1 MKASGMKEM
10 RNGQTIF
17 RAVKLLTGGM
27 LLLVYFNAAAWVM
40 RQLWGV
46 RFLPVTI
53 LYIVMLEGAWLLLE
67 AGSIEQRRL
76 LDLVYGQFFGAV
88 CANLFFGALMCTVT
102 EYSLWGILREFLLLT
117 LLEAVTGILRAVTL
131 FALYLRGRAFKE
143 ALFIYGDRE
152 DPEDSREYN
161 NRINRYFSIAKAV
174 HYRDGEEKLAELID
188 RYGAVYLG
196 DLPYEARN
204 QIMKMCIRHDK
215 DCYSIPK
222 VSDIYI
228 QNAGILRLY
237 DKVLFKYRQG
247 DLTAEQKFLKRAE
260 DILAALVLLAFLSPV
275 MALTALLIRL
285 EDGGPVLYRQ
295 NRITRGGREF
305 EMLKFRSMHVDAEKD
320 GPRLASK
327 NDSRVTKV
335 GKVIRNLHFDE
346 LPQLFNVLKGDMSLV
361 GPRPE
366 RREFVEEYSRI
377 IPEFTERLKVRGG
390 LTGYAQIYGK
400 YSTGPED
407 KIKYDLIYIYNYS
420 LRLDIRLLFLTVR
433 ILFQKENAEGVEE
446 GMGSAGG
453 SPEER
458 RLEES
463 GPEEC
468 SRKECSPEKRS
479 PEKCGREERSR
490 E

>member
-1 MKASGMKEM
+1 MKEM
-10 RNGQTIF
+10 RNGQNIF

-27 LLLVYFNAAAWVM
+27 LLVLYFIAAAWVM
-40 RQLWGV
+40 RQLWSG
-46 RFLPVTI
+46 RYLPVTI
-53 LYIVMLEGAWLLLE
+53 LYIVLLEGAWLMLE
-67 AGSIEQRRL
+67 AGNIEQRRL

-102 EYSLWGILREFLLLT
+102 TYSLWGIIKEFFLLT
-117 LLEAVTGILRAVTL
+117 VLEAATGMLRAVLL
-131 FALYLRGRAFKE
+131 FGMYMRGRSFKE

-152 DPEDSREYN
+152 DPEGSREYN
-161 NRINRYFSIAKAV
+161 NRINRYFSIVKAV
-174 HYRDGEEKLAELID
+174 HYREREEDLAGLID

-196 DLPYEARN
+196 DIPYEARN
-204 QIMKMCIRHDK
+204 QIMKMCIGHDK

-228 QNAGILRLY
+228 QNARILRLY

-260 DILAALVLLAFLSPV
+260 DILISLILMLVLSPV
-275 MALTALLIRL
+275 MALTALLIRF

-295 NRITRGGREF
+295 KRVTRRGKEF
-305 EMLKFRSMHVDAEKD
+305 DMLKFRSMHVDAEKD

-335 GKVIRNLHFDE
+335 GRVIRNLHFDE
-346 LPQLFNVLKGDMSLV
+346 LPQLFNVLKGDMSMV

-433 ILFQKENAEGVEE
+433 ILFQKENSEGVDE
-446 GMGSAGG
+446 GMRSAAAKL
-453 SPEER
+453 PDR
-458 RLEES
+458 D
-463 GPEEC
+463 
-468 SRKECSPEKRS
+468 
-479 PEKCGREERSR
+479 EKCGNDPKQG
-490 E
+490 

>member
-1 MKASGMKEM
+1 M

-17 RAVKLLTGGM
+17 RAVKLLTGGA
-27 LLLVYFNAAAWVM
+27 LLLVYFAAAAWVM
-40 RQLWGV
+40 RQLWST
-46 RFLPVTI
+46 RSLPVTI

-67 AGSIEQRRL
+67 AGNIEQRRL

-102 EYSLWGILREFLLLT
+102 EYSLWEIVKEFLLLT
-117 LLEAVTGILRAVTL
+117 LLEAAAGTARAVSL
-131 FALYLRGRAFKE
+131 FSLYLRGRSFKE

-152 DPEDSREYN
+152 DPENSREYN
-161 NRINRYFSIAKAV
+161 NRINRYFHIAKAV
-174 HYRDGEEKLAELID
+174 HYRAGKEKLADLID
-188 RYGAVYLG
+188 RYGAVCLG
-196 DLPYEARN
+196 DLPYEDRN

-260 DILAALVLLAFLSPV
+260 DILTALLLMVLLSPI
-275 MALTALLIRL
+275 MAVTALLIRL

-295 NRITRGGREF
+295 KRITKGGREF
-305 EMLKFRSMHVDAEKD
+305 EMLKFRSMNVDAEKD

-335 GKVIRNLHFDE
+335 GKVIRNIHFDE
-346 LPQLFNVLKGDMSLV
+346 LPQLINVLKGDMSMV

-420 LRLDIRLLFLTVR
+420 LGLDIRLLFLTVR

-446 GMGSAGG
+446 GMRSAVGKPG
-453 SPEER
+453 
-458 RLEES
+458 
-463 GPEEC
+463 
-468 SRKECSPEKRS
+468 
-479 PEKCGREERSR
+479 ERSAKER
-490 E
+490 NQE

>member
-1 MKASGMKEM
+1 MKEM
-10 RNGQTIF
+10 RNGQNIF

-27 LLLVYFNAAAWVM
+27 LLVLYFIAAAWVM
-40 RQLWGV
+40 RQLWSG
-46 RFLPVTI
+46 RYLPVTI
-53 LYIVMLEGAWLLLE
+53 LYIVLLEGAWLMLE
-67 AGSIEQRRL
+67 AGNIEQRRL

-102 EYSLWGILREFLLLT
+102 TYSLWGIIKEFFLLT
-117 LLEAVTGILRAVTL
+117 VLEAATGMLRAVLL
-131 FALYLRGRAFKE
+131 FGMYMRGRSFKE
-143 ALFIYGDRE
+143 ALFVYGDRE
-152 DPEDSREYN
+152 DPEGSREYN
-161 NRINRYFSIAKAV
+161 NRINRYFSIVKAV
-174 HYRDGEEKLAELID
+174 HYREREEDLAGLID

-196 DLPYEARN
+196 DIPYEARN
-204 QIMKMCIRHDK
+204 QIMKICIRHDK

-228 QNAGILRLY
+228 QNARILRLY

-260 DILAALVLLAFLSPV
+260 DILISLILMLVLSPV

-285 EDGGPVLYRQ
+285 EDGGTVLYRQ
-295 NRITRGGREF
+295 KRVTRRGREF
-305 EMLKFRSMHVDAEKD
+305 DMLKFRSMHVDAEKD

-335 GKVIRNLHFDE
+335 GRVIRNLHFDE
-346 LPQLFNVLKGDMSLV
+346 LPQLFNVLKGDMSMV

-433 ILFQKENAEGVEE
+433 ILFQKENSEGVDE
-446 GMGSAGG
+446 GMRSAAAKLPDGD
-453 SPEER
+453 
-458 RLEES
+458 
-463 GPEEC
+463 
-468 SRKECSPEKRS
+468 
-479 PEKCGREERSR
+479 EKCGNDPKQG
-490 E
+490 

>member
-1 MKASGMKEM
+1 MKEM
-10 RNGQTIF
+10 RNGQNIF

-27 LLLVYFNAAAWVM
+27 LLVLYFIAAAWVM
-40 RQLWGV
+40 RQLWSG
-46 RFLPVTI
+46 RYLPVTI
-53 LYIVMLEGAWLLLE
+53 LYIVLLEGAWLMLE
-67 AGSIEQRRL
+67 AGNIEQRRL

-102 EYSLWGILREFLLLT
+102 TYSLWGIIKEFLLLT
-117 LLEAVTGILRAVTL
+117 VLEAATGMLRAVLL
-131 FALYLRGRAFKE
+131 FGMYMRGRSFKE
-143 ALFIYGDRE
+143 ALFVYGDRE
-152 DPEDSREYN
+152 DPEGSREYN
-161 NRINRYFSIAKAV
+161 NRINRYFSIVKAV
-174 HYRDGEEKLAELID
+174 HYREREEDLAGLID

-196 DLPYEARN
+196 DIPYEARN

-228 QNAGILRLY
+228 QNARILRLY

-260 DILAALVLLAFLSPV
+260 DILISLILMLVLSPV
-275 MALTALLIRL
+275 MALTALLIRF

-295 NRITRGGREF
+295 KRVTRRGREF
-305 EMLKFRSMHVDAEKD
+305 DMLKFRSMHVDAEKD

-335 GKVIRNLHFDE
+335 GRVIRNLHFDE
-346 LPQLFNVLKGDMSLV
+346 LPQLFNVLKGDMSMV

-433 ILFQKENAEGVEE
+433 ILFQKENSEGVDE
-446 GMGSAGG
+446 GMRSAAAKLPDGD
-453 SPEER
+453 
-458 RLEES
+458 
-463 GPEEC
+463 
-468 SRKECSPEKRS
+468 
-479 PEKCGREERSR
+479 EKCGNDPKQG
-490 E
+490 

>member
-1 MKASGMKEM
+1 MKEM
-10 RNGQTIF
+10 RNGQNIF

-27 LLLVYFNAAAWVM
+27 LLVLYFIAAAWVM
-40 RQLWGV
+40 RQLWSG
-46 RFLPVTI
+46 RYLPVTI
-53 LYIVMLEGAWLLLE
+53 LYIVLLEGAWLMLE
-67 AGSIEQRRL
+67 AGNIEQRRL

-102 EYSLWGILREFLLLT
+102 TYSLWGIIKEFFLLT
-117 LLEAVTGILRAVTL
+117 VLEAATGMLRAVLL
-131 FALYLRGRAFKE
+131 FGMYMRGRSFKE

-152 DPEDSREYN
+152 DPEGSREYN
-161 NRINRYFSIAKAV
+161 NRINRYFSIVKAV
-174 HYRDGEEKLAELID
+174 HYREREEDLAGLID

-196 DLPYEARN
+196 DIPYEARN

-228 QNAGILRLY
+228 QNARILRLY

-260 DILAALVLLAFLSPV
+260 DILISLILMLVLSPV
-275 MALTALLIRL
+275 MALTALLIRF

-295 NRITRGGREF
+295 KRVTRRGKEF
-305 EMLKFRSMHVDAEKD
+305 DMLKFRSMHVDAEKD

-335 GKVIRNLHFDE
+335 GRVIRNLHFDE
-346 LPQLFNVLKGDMSLV
+346 LPQLFNVLKGDMSMV

-400 YSTGPED
+400 YSTGLED

-433 ILFQKENAEGVEE
+433 ILFQKENSEGVDE
-446 GMGSAGG
+446 GMRSAAAKL
-453 SPEER
+453 PDR
-458 RLEES
+458 D
-463 GPEEC
+463 
-468 SRKECSPEKRS
+468 
-479 PEKCGREERSR
+479 EKCGNDPKQG
-490 E
+490 

>member
-1 MKASGMKEM
+1 M

-17 RAVKLLTGGM
+17 RTVKLLTGGA
-27 LLLVYFNAAAWVM
+27 LLLVYFAAAAWVM
-40 RQLWGV
+40 RQLWST
-46 RFLPVTI
+46 RSLPVTI

-67 AGSIEQRRL
+67 AGNIEQRRL

-102 EYSLWGILREFLLLT
+102 EYSLWEIVKEFLLLT
-117 LLEAVTGILRAVTL
+117 LLEAAAGTARAVSL
-131 FALYLRGRAFKE
+131 FSLYLRGRSFKE

-152 DPEDSREYN
+152 DPENSREYN
-161 NRINRYFSIAKAV
+161 NRINRYFHIAKAV
-174 HYRDGEEKLAELID
+174 HYRAGKEKLADLID
-188 RYGAVYLG
+188 RYGAVCLG
-196 DLPYEARN
+196 DLPYEDRN

-260 DILAALVLLAFLSPV
+260 DILTALLLMVLLSPI
-275 MALTALLIRL
+275 MAVTALLIRL

-295 NRITRGGREF
+295 KRITKGGREF
-305 EMLKFRSMHVDAEKD
+305 EMLKFRSMNVDAEKD
-320 GPRLASK
+320 GPRLAAK

-346 LPQLFNVLKGDMSLV
+346 LPQLINVLKGDMSMV

-420 LRLDIRLLFLTVR
+420 LGLDIRLLFLTVR

-446 GMGSAGG
+446 GMRSAVGN
-453 SPEER
+453 
-458 RLEES
+458 S
-463 GPEEC
+463 G
-468 SRKECSPEKRS
+468 
-479 PEKCGREERSR
+479 ERSAKER
-490 E
+490 NQE

>member
-1 MKASGMKEM
+1 MKEM
-10 RNGQTIF
+10 RNGQNIF

-27 LLLVYFNAAAWVM
+27 LLVLYFIAAAWVM
-40 RQLWGV
+40 RQLWSG
-46 RFLPVTI
+46 RYLPVTI
-53 LYIVMLEGAWLLLE
+53 LYTVLLEGAWLMLE
-67 AGSIEQRRL
+67 AGNIEQRRL

-102 EYSLWGILREFLLLT
+102 TYSLWGIIKEFFLLT
-117 LLEAVTGILRAVTL
+117 VLEAATGMLRAVLL
-131 FALYLRGRAFKE
+131 FGMYMRGRSFKE

-152 DPEDSREYN
+152 DPEGSREYN
-161 NRINRYFSIAKAV
+161 NRINRYFSIVKAV
-174 HYRDGEEKLAELID
+174 HYREREEDLAGLID

-196 DLPYEARN
+196 DIPYEARN

-228 QNAGILRLY
+228 QNARILRLY

-260 DILAALVLLAFLSPV
+260 DILISLILMLVLSPV

-295 NRITRGGREF
+295 KRVTRRGREF
-305 EMLKFRSMHVDAEKD
+305 DMLKFRSMHVDAEKD

-335 GKVIRNLHFDE
+335 GRVIRNLHFDE
-346 LPQLFNVLKGDMSLV
+346 LPQLFNVLKGDMSMV

-433 ILFQKENAEGVEE
+433 ILFQKENSEGVDE
-446 GMGSAGG
+446 GMRSAAAKL
-453 SPEER
+453 SPR
-458 RLEES
+458 ARKSPQFPS
-463 GPEEC
+463 GLI
-468 SRKECSPEKRS
+468 R
-479 PEKCGREERSR
+479 
-490 E
+490 

>member
-1 MKASGMKEM
+1 MDSITEQQYGTVSQNESVRYKKM

-27 LLLVYFNAAAWVM
+27 LLLVYFTAAAWVM
-40 RQLWGV
+40 RQFWGV

-117 LLEAVTGILRAVTL
+117 LLEAATGILRAVLL
-131 FALYLRGRAFKE
+131 FALYLRGKAFKE

-196 DLPYEARN
+196 DLPCEARN

-247 DLTAEQKFLKRAE
+247 DLTVEQKFLKRAE
-260 DILAALVLLAFLSPV
+260 DILAALVLLVVLSPA

-305 EMLKFRSMHVDAEKD
+305 EMLKFRSMHVDAEKG

-433 ILFQKENAEGVEE
+433 ILFQKENAEGVED
-446 GMGSAGG
+446 GMRSAAG
-453 SPEER
+453 SPEDR
-458 RLEES
+458 RLEE
-463 GPEEC
+463 
-468 SRKECSPEKRS
+468 RN
-479 PEKCGREERSR
+479 RE
-490 E
+490 

>member
-1 MKASGMKEM
+1 MKEM
-10 RNGQTIF
+10 RNGQNIF

-27 LLLVYFNAAAWVM
+27 LLVLYFIAAAWVM
-40 RQLWGV
+40 RQLWSG
-46 RFLPVTI
+46 RYLPVTI
-53 LYIVMLEGAWLLLE
+53 LYIVLLEGAWLMLE
-67 AGSIEQRRL
+67 AGNIEQRRL

-102 EYSLWGILREFLLLT
+102 TYSLWGIIKEFFLLT
-117 LLEAVTGILRAVTL
+117 VLEAATGMLRAVLL
-131 FALYLRGRAFKE
+131 FGMYMRGRSFKE
-143 ALFIYGDRE
+143 ALFVYGDRE
-152 DPEDSREYN
+152 DPEGSREYN
-161 NRINRYFSIAKAV
+161 NRINRYFSIVKAV
-174 HYRDGEEKLAELID
+174 HYREREEDLAGLID

-196 DLPYEARN
+196 DIPYEARN

-228 QNAGILRLY
+228 QNARILRLY

-260 DILAALVLLAFLSPV
+260 DILISLILMLVLSPV

-295 NRITRGGREF
+295 KRVTRRGKEF
-305 EMLKFRSMHVDAEKD
+305 DMLKFRSMHVDAEKD

-335 GKVIRNLHFDE
+335 GRVIRNLHFDE
-346 LPQLFNVLKGDMSLV
+346 LPQLFNVLKGDMSMV

-433 ILFQKENAEGVEE
+433 ILFQKENSEGVDE
-446 GMGSAGG
+446 GMRSAAAKLPG
-453 SPEER
+453 R
-458 RLEES
+458 D
-463 GPEEC
+463 
-468 SRKECSPEKRS
+468 
-479 PEKCGREERSR
+479 EKCGNDPKQG
-490 E
+490 

>member
-1 MKASGMKEM
+1 MKEM
-10 RNGQTIF
+10 RNGQNIF

-27 LLLVYFNAAAWVM
+27 LLVLYFIAAAWVM
-40 RQLWGV
+40 RQLWSV
-46 RFLPVTI
+46 RYLPVTI
-53 LYIVMLEGAWLLLE
+53 LYIVLLEGAWLMLE
-67 AGSIEQRRL
+67 AGNIEQRRL

-102 EYSLWGILREFLLLT
+102 TYSLWGIIKEFFLLT
-117 LLEAVTGILRAVTL
+117 VLEAATGMLRAVLL
-131 FALYLRGRAFKE
+131 FGMYMRGRSFKE
-143 ALFIYGDRE
+143 ALFVYGDRE
-152 DPEDSREYN
+152 DPEGSREYN
-161 NRINRYFSIAKAV
+161 NRINRYFSIVKAV
-174 HYRDGEEKLAELID
+174 HFREREEDLAGLID

-196 DLPYEARN
+196 DIPYEARN

-228 QNAGILRLY
+228 QNARILRLY

-260 DILAALVLLAFLSPV
+260 DILISLILMLVLSPV

-295 NRITRGGREF
+295 KRVTRRGKEF
-305 EMLKFRSMHVDAEKD
+305 DMLKFRSMHVDAEKD

-335 GKVIRNLHFDE
+335 GRVIRNLHFDE
-346 LPQLFNVLKGDMSLV
+346 LPQLFNVLKGDMSMV

-433 ILFQKENAEGVEE
+433 ILFQKENSEGVDE
-446 GMGSAGG
+446 GMRSAAAKL
-453 SPEER
+453 PDR
-458 RLEES
+458 D
-463 GPEEC
+463 
-468 SRKECSPEKRS
+468 
-479 PEKCGREERSR
+479 EKCGNDPKQG
-490 E
+490 

>member
-1 MKASGMKEM
+1 M

-27 LLLVYFNAAAWVM
+27 LLLVYFTAAAWVM

-102 EYSLWGILREFLLLT
+102 EYSLWGIIREFFLLT
-117 LLEAVTGILRAVTL
+117 LLEAATGILRAVSL

-152 DPEDSREYN
+152 DPRGSREYN

-196 DLPYEARN
+196 DLPCEARN

-260 DILAALVLLAFLSPV
+260 DILAALVLLAVLSPV

-446 GMGSAGG
+446 RMRSAVGR
-453 SPEER
+453 PEER
-458 RLEES
+458 RLEERS
-463 GPEEC
+463 TEEPSPEECSREERSPEEPGPEEC
-468 SRKECSPEKRS
+468 SP
-479 PEKCGREERSR
+479 EERSR